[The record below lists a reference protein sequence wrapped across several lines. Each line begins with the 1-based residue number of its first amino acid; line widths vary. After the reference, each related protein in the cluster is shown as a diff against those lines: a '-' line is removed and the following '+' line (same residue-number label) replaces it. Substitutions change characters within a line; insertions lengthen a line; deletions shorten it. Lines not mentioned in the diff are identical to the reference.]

1 MKTVESLEGQV
12 LLLEAKCREKGSS
25 TNPIEMDKD
34 GSEVP
39 IIGKEEKKVQR
50 AAAPRASASSGG
62 QAAENKVSEL
72 QKELRE
78 AKQALNDQQ
87 AEFEQLLAK
96 QAEEMT
102 AEFGRSSSRFHNI
115 EENRTG
121 LDDLIAHLKTENE
134 QKSEN
139 CERLKRLIVQQDEV
153 VAEQKKVMEA
163 QAANTGFAME
173 NMRKMLAE
181 AQQKL
186 KEDMTRIQSKD
197 AELLTLRT
205 SEKESKL
212 RASMLEQ
219 ENTTLLLQVQEMQN
233 LVESLVKDQQLRAI
247 ATKELQD
254 FKATYAQKMK
264 DLQEDYIKVQDE
276 NEKLLKDVEQNMKS
290 SWELKNQTTHLSRE
304 LESAMF
310 SLNSKEKMVAKMS
323 AELSELHEERY
334 PCTGSD
340 STAGKTGIRCP
351 SVQANGATARISSI
365 GRQKINGHA

>member
-39 IIGKEEKKVQR
+39 VIAKEEKKVQR
-50 AAAPRASASSGG
+50 SAAPRASASSGG

-102 AEFGRSSSRFHNI
+102 AEFERSSSRFQNI

-121 LDDLIAHLKTENE
+121 REDLIAHLKTENE

-153 VAEQKKVMEA
+153 VAEQKKVMDRQYQFCYGKHAENA
-163 QAANTGFAME
+163 GGSPAKAERGYDTHTEQGCGAFNASNVRERVQATRLDVGAREHNIARTGPGNA
-173 NMRKMLAE
+173 
-181 AQQKL
+181 
-186 KEDMTRIQSKD
+186 
-197 AELLTLRT
+197 
-205 SEKESKL
+205 
-212 RASMLEQ
+212 
-219 ENTTLLLQVQEMQN
+219 
-233 LVESLVKDQQLRAI
+233 
-247 ATKELQD
+247 
-254 FKATYAQKMK
+254 
-264 DLQEDYIKVQDE
+264 
-276 NEKLLKDVEQNMKS
+276 KS
-290 SWELKNQTTHLSRE
+290 S
-304 LESAMF
+304 
-310 SLNSKEKMVAKMS
+310 
-323 AELSELHEERY
+323 
-334 PCTGSD
+334 
-340 STAGKTGIRCP
+340 
-351 SVQANGATARISSI
+351 
-365 GRQKINGHA
+365 

>member
-1 MKTVESLEGQV
+1 MMLQERDDIIQKLTDDIALAKSQNQDTRHTDLMKTVESLEGQV
-12 LLLEAKCREKGSS
+12 HLLEAKCREKGSS
-25 TNPIEMDKD
+25 VNQIEMDKY

-39 IIGKEEKKVQR
+39 VIGKEEKKVQR
-50 AAAPRASASSGG
+50 SAAPRASASSGG
-62 QAAENKVSEL
+62 LAAENKVSEL

-96 QAEEMT
+96 QAQEMT
-102 AEFGRSSSRFHNI
+102 AEFERSSSRFKGI
-115 EENRTG
+115 EESQTG
-121 LDDLIAHLKTENE
+121 LEDLIAHLKTENE

-163 QAANTGFAME
+163 QAANTSFAME

-219 ENTTLLLQVQEMQN
+219 ENTTLLVQVQEMQN
-233 LVESLVKDQQLRAI
+233 LVESLVKDQQLRAL
-247 ATKELQD
+247 ATKELPG
-254 FKATYAQKMK
+254 
-264 DLQEDYIKVQDE
+264 
-276 NEKLLKDVEQNMKS
+276 LL
-290 SWELKNQTTHLSRE
+290 
-304 LESAMF
+304 
-310 SLNSKEKMVAKMS
+310 
-323 AELSELHEERY
+323 
-334 PCTGSD
+334 
-340 STAGKTGIRCP
+340 
-351 SVQANGATARISSI
+351 
-365 GRQKINGHA
+365 RQHMHKK